1 MDLGLRI
8 KNLPFRVHDSTLFG
22 IAWRDVLQFLFC
34 ILFSCS
40 NLCCAILCTMHLLC
54 KMTLQKRYFQL
65 HWIQISL
72 LKDFIYF
79 SKNISTKGRIRKKK
93 RITSHTSKKKV
104 TIISFYLKCTW
115 GQIAFTSSY
124 KWTHKDVL
132 RHFDG
137 ILQNL
142 LYFTTEKYLYI
153 WCIQREMI
161 LFP

>member
-1 MDLGLRI
+1 MILHYLVLHEEMYCNSFFAYFFLAAISAVQYYAQCICSVKWLYKRDT
-8 KNLPFRVHDSTLFG
+8 FSSTEYRFPYLKT
-22 IAWRDVLQFLFC
+22 
-34 ILFSCS
+34 S
-40 NLCCAILCTMHLLC
+40 
-54 KMTLQKRYFQL
+54 Y
-65 HWIQISL
+65 IS
-72 LKDFIYF
+72 
-79 SKNISTKGRIRKKK
+79 GRIFRHKVILGKKK

-142 LYFTTEKYLYI
+142 LYFTTEKYLYS
-153 WCIQREMI
+153 WCIQRKMI
-161 LFP
+161 LIP

>member
-1 MDLGLRI
+1 MTTLLYYVILRTT
-8 KNLPFRVHDSTLFG
+8 KYLPFGVHDSTLFG

-40 NLCCAILCTMHLLC
+40 NLCYAILCTMHLLC

-72 LKDFIYF
+72 LKDFIHF
-79 SKNISTKGRIRKKK
+79 SENISTKGRIRKKK

-132 RHFDG
+132 WHFDR
-137 ILQNL
+137 ILQDFFYFSHDNL
-142 LYFTTEKYLYI
+142 KYI
-153 WCIQREMI
+153 R
-161 LFP
+161 